1 MSREKYF
8 LGRDTMA
15 SQKELEDTYK
25 KSQKAMGGIN
35 WSRGLG
41 RGLGLL
47 GAIALAPTGASPWLL
62 GAYGGLGSA
71 VGSFLGGAYGKHKH
85 GSPAK
90 ASEDQLFHRDV
101 AKEQREGVD
110 QYWKGLKEQTA
121 VNALQ
126 DAVTA
131 GMYGTKIKEGI
142 SEFGGKVRQGMDE
155 LKLLGQP
162 SGNMPVAPEILEA
175 NTAGIFPD
183 YQQEQLGQYLNQIKQ
198 SNAANLMTPTADVA
212 GANIGSGISTTA
224 APATPYTQGINYLDV
239 SGAEMLPDM
248 PVNELN
254 INAIQQNMNRG
265 TNQRIIDA
273 LDVNPSEVGVQF
285 ETNINTMGPDAS
297 SVAIDPTIQ
306 TGFKAPFLQDA
317 VNNTDLGYDTKM
329 RDRILD
335 YMNKGWARDHT
346 INKNM
351 WDQIV
356 GAQNIQI
363 PNLLGGS

>member
-1 MSREKYF
+1 
-8 LGRDTMA
+8 
-15 SQKELEDTYK
+15 
-25 KSQKAMGGIN
+25 
-35 WSRGLG
+35 
-41 RGLGLL
+41 
-47 GAIALAPTGASPWLL
+47 
-62 GAYGGLGSA
+62 
-71 VGSFLGGAYGKHKH
+71 
-85 GSPAK
+85 
-90 ASEDQLFHRDV
+90 
-101 AKEQREGVD
+101 
-110 QYWKGLKEQTA
+110 
-121 VNALQ
+121 
-126 DAVTA
+126 
-131 GMYGTKIKEGI
+131 
-142 SEFGGKVRQGMDE
+142 
-155 LKLLGQP
+155 
-162 SGNMPVAPEILEA
+162 
-175 NTAGIFPD
+175 
-183 YQQEQLGQYLNQIKQ
+183 
-198 SNAANLMTPTADVA
+198 MTPTADVA

-317 VNNTDLGYDTKM
+317 VNNTNLAPDTRM
-329 RDRILD
+329 QQRILD